1 MISAVAMTRAQSLLI
16 VIGDPI
22 VLSLDPLWRSF
33 LNYIFNNGS
42 WKGSPRPDWDTN
54 GDVDNAALI
63 KRRKTDVEMEYEDM
77 MQRIT
82 HLVDQRAREEDLEDV
97 AAEEG
102 YEFVERPWR
111 EAE

>member
-1 MISAVAMTRAQSLLI
+1 MTRAQSLLI
-16 VIGDPI
+16 VIGDPV

-42 WKGSPRPDWDTN
+42 WKGTPRPDWDTN
-54 GDVDNAALI
+54 REIDNTELI
-63 KRRKTDVEMEYEDM
+63 RRRKTEVETEYEEM

-82 HLVDQRAREEDLEDV
+82 NLVDQRAREENLEDI

-102 YEFVERPWR
+102 YEVVERPWR